1 MTTATPTRPAPGQ
14 PGPTHPGPRPRRPA
28 PAATPR
34 TIDPFRLLRR
44 HLVLLAGTGVAG
56 VFLGVVIFILLNLFF
71 PRYTGEVLFE
81 IRAGLNE
88 ARSIGAQDIA
98 HEDLVM
104 RLASTESALL
114 MSRDVLDAAVKRP
127 EVKST
132 TWFSRHFVD
141 TQGTDMIDDAVDD
154 LEEDVQR
161 RMIQGTNLFGLRWA
175 TAVAADVPVVLNA
188 VKEAYLEER
197 KRQDN
202 RIYNENL
209 TLFQDELKNTERELA
224 DRKAEINRFIR
235 EKDITTLDDPR
246 SNQLAGA
253 VQDILKRLNEAKSL
267 LTTAQSLYDQ
277 TSAKLEG
284 TVEPS
289 DDDILEARTN
299 PAAQPHEVAMMGAE
313 TSLREVREKYRD
325 PGDYNIRMAEGR
337 LRAMENQYKVK
348 IKDIVNDNLRGRLK
362 AAADQIERSNTMID
376 QLEKDYQDKKTTLN
390 TLAADMAHYQELEEE
405 LAHLAASRDADME
418 LIKEI
423 RLMRFRSD
431 AARVREAQKA
441 RRPREKSFPQIEYVV
456 PATAVILLGL
466 VTGLIFL
473 REITDQRVR
482 SAADLF
488 VVPDA
493 RVLGVIPELSED
505 PCRSETAELV
515 VRRCPQ
521 SVLAE
526 SYRQTWALVDKAM
539 GRLGHQTMLVV
550 GGLPDSGSTTVA
562 TNLAAAAAV
571 SGRSV
576 VVVDAN
582 FRRPRLGEVL
592 GVGDDEPGLGD
603 VLLGKLTPEEA
614 ARPTD
619 SGIHV
624 VTAGT
629 PANRVFERLNNGQFD
644 RLIAELR
651 SRFDLVLVD
660 APPAVI
666 AGDALAL
673 AGKLDAAVM
682 VVRAYQEQRGLVARL
697 LNQLVDAHCEVLGI
711 VLNRPRGTAG
721 GYFKKNFAEMAR
733 YTAAANR

>member
-1 MTTATPTRPAPGQ
+1 MTTAAPTRPAP
-14 PGPTHPGPRPRRPA
+14 PHAGPRPRRPA
-28 PAATPR
+28 PAAAR

-44 HLVLLAGTGVAG
+44 HVLLLGATGVAG
-56 VFLGVVIFILLNLFF
+56 VFLGVVLYILLNMFS

-81 IRAGLNE
+81 MRAGLNE

-98 HEDLVM
+98 HEDLVN
-104 RLASTESALL
+104 RLASTEVALL
-114 MSRDVLDAAVKRP
+114 MSRDVLDAAVKRG
-127 EVKST
+127 EVKATS
-132 TWFSRHFVD
+132 WFQRHFVD
-141 TQGTDMIDDAVDD
+141 LQGTDMIDDAVDD
-154 LEEDVQR
+154 LEKDLQR
-161 RMIQGTNLFGLRWA
+161 RMIQGTNLFGVRWA
-175 TAVAADVPVVLNA
+175 TAVAADVPIVLNA
-188 VKEAYLEER
+188 IKDAYLEER
-197 KRQDN
+197 RRQDT
-202 RIYNENL
+202 RIYNDNL
-209 TLFQDELKNTERELA
+209 TLFQDELRNTERELS
-224 DRKAEINRFIR
+224 DRKAEIGRFIR

-246 SNQLAGA
+246 SNQLAMA
-253 VQDILKRLNEAKSL
+253 VQDILKRLNEVKAL
-267 LTTAQSLYDQ
+267 LTTAQSLHAQ
-277 TSAKLEG
+277 TSGKLEG

-289 DDDILEARTN
+289 DDDLLEARSN
-299 PAAQPHEVAMMGAE
+299 PAVQPHEVAMMGAE
-313 TSLREVREKYRD
+313 TALRETREKYRD
-325 PGDYNIRMAEGR
+325 PADFNIRTAEGR
-337 LRAMENQYKVK
+337 LRAMETQYKAK
-348 IKDIVNDNLRGRLK
+348 LREIVTDNLRARLK
-362 AAADQIERSNTMID
+362 AAADQIERSNTMIEE
-376 QLEKDYQDKKTTLN
+376 LEKDYQEKKTTIN
-390 TLAADMAHYQELEEE
+390 TLAADMAAYQQLEEE
-405 LAHLAASRDADME
+405 LAHLSAARDADLE
-418 LIKEI
+418 LIKQV
-423 RLMRFRSD
+423 RLMRLRAD
-431 AARVREAQKA
+431 AARVREAQRA
-441 RRPREKSFPQIEYVV
+441 RKPREKSFPQIEYVV
-456 PATAVILLGL
+456 PASTVILVGL

-473 REITDQRVR
+473 REITDQRVK

-488 VVPDA
+488 VVPEA

-505 PCRSETAELV
+505 PCRCEAAELV
-515 VRRCPQ
+515 VRRSPQ

-550 GGLPDSGSTTVA
+550 GGLPDSGGTTVI
-562 TNLAAAAAV
+562 TNLAAAAAG

-592 GVGDDEPGLGD
+592 GVGNDEPGLGD
-603 VLLGKLTPEEA
+603 VLLGKLEPEQA
-614 ARPTD
+614 ARETD
-619 SGIHV
+619 RGIHV

-660 APPAVI
+660 APPAVV

-733 YTAAANR
+733 YGATPSAKA